1 MNNGESKK
9 KKNEIELSKETIKR
23 RRVRQ
28 DRLVIS

>member
-1 MNNGESKK
+1 MNNGES